1 MRRGLQGERSRDDD
15 IAQRGQQHE
24 IMLRQEL
31 RKLREADMAKIKERN
46 KRLEMNRKL
55 KIIEKEKNSQNALEI
70 VKKND
75 QLVQLKKL

>member
-1 MRRGLQGERSRDDD
+1 
-15 IAQRGQQHE
+15 
-24 IMLRQEL
+24 MLRQEL

-46 KRLEMNRKL
+46 RRLEMNRKL

-75 QLVQLKKL
+75 QILQLKKL

>member
-1 MRRGLQGERSRDDD
+1 MRRGLQGKRDDD
-15 IAQRGQQHE
+15 MAQRGQQHE